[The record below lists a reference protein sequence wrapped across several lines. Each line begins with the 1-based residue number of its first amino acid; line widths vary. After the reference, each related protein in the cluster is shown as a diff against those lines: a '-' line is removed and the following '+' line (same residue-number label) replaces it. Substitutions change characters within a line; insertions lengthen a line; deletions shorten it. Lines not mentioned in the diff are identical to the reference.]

1 MTKVLLTRHVLAV
14 NDLKESAG
22 YFIEKLGFTRDF
34 SDDGWEFLSL
44 DTFRVML
51 GECPDEVP
59 ARETNNHSY
68 FAYVEVDNVDALCR
82 GMKERGAEIIHDLED
97 KPWAMR
103 EFGVITP
110 EGHRIMFG
118 QDIKQERASENVQN
132 Y

>member
-1 MTKVLLTRHVLAV
+1 MTNVLSTRHVLAV
-14 NDLKESAG
+14 KDLKESAG
-22 YFIEKLGFTRDF
+22 YFIDKLGFKRDF
-34 SDDGWEFLSL
+34 TDDGWEFLSL
-44 DTFRVML
+44 GSFRVML

-68 FAYVEVDNVDALCR
+68 FAYVEVDNVDSLC
-82 GMKERGAEIIHDLED
+82 GDMKERGAEIIHDLED

-118 QDIKQERASENVQN
+118 QNLE
-132 Y
+132 